1 MNFWMPQGERSG
13 SSKSFWIRVNPDA
26 INLFCNP
33 LEHLQESGWHEI
45 ESDGVFE
52 VDKMIEEN
60 GQFMIHS
67 VRERE
72 LQGKG
77 QFRLEWRKMFFRP
90 TDRHFIR
97 VGLGGGNYG
106 NLSVWAVSPE
116 EAQAEFEKWWDKY
129 SIKPK
134 RERTPPKFE
143 IITIEDGR
151 PATESVEVVTAF
163 PRLEHELALHYGSDF
178 PTWLSQYRQTL
189 RTHRSGLTIFR
200 GEPGTGKTTL
210 LRHLISKLRLTHR
223 FYYLPTDNHEMIT
236 SPKMADFWAAQNR
249 RHSGLKK
256 VVILEDAESLLIQ
269 RSGDNRAALSNV
281 LNVADGLLGEFLNL
295 HLVCTI
301 NCEIN
306 QLDPA
311 IIRSGRL
318 LDSWQFRKLTAAEA
332 LKLCAAKK
340 IELREGRD
348 DYSLA
353 EIYNGAGRISGNGSG
368 KPIGFAV

>member
-1 MNFWMPQGERSG
+1 MNMWMPQAERPD
-13 SSKSFWIRVNPDA
+13 SKSFWVRVNPEA
-26 INLFCNP
+26 VNLFCNP
-33 LEHLQESGWHEI
+33 LEHLKDSGWHEI

-52 VDKMIEEN
+52 FDRMVEEN
-60 GQFMIHS
+60 RQFMIHS
-67 VRERE
+67 VREQE
-72 LQGKG
+72 PQGKG
-77 QFRLEWRKMFFRP
+77 RFKCEWRKMFFRP
-90 TDRHFIR
+90 TDRLFIR
-97 VGLGGGNYG
+97 VSFGGGFYDNI
-106 NLSVWAVSPE
+106 SVWAVNPE
-116 EAQAEFEKWWDKY
+116 EAQAEFQKWWDRY

-134 RERTPPKFE
+134 RERTPPNFE
-143 IITIEDGR
+143 IITFGDGR
-151 PATESVEVVTAF
+151 PGTESVEVVSAF
-163 PRLEHELALHYGSDF
+163 PRLDHDLALHYGADF
-178 PTWLSQYRQTL
+178 PAWLSQYRQTL
-189 RTHRSGLTIFR
+189 RRCRSGLTIFR

-210 LRHLISKLRLTHR
+210 LRHLISNLRRTHR

-236 SPKMADFWAAQNR
+236 SPKMADFWSSENR

-256 VVILEDAESLLIQ
+256 VVILEDAESLLMQ

-340 IELREGRD
+340 IELRDCRD

-353 EIYNGAGRISGNGSG
+353 EIYNGGSRLGSNGSR
-368 KPIGFAV
+368 KKIGFIV

>member
-1 MNFWMPQGERSG
+1 MPQDQRSDP
-13 SSKSFWIRVNPDA
+13 KSFWVRVNPEA

-33 LEHLQESGWHEI
+33 LENLQKSGWHEI
-45 ESDGVFE
+45 ESNGVFA
-52 VDKMIEEN
+52 VDRILEEMR
-60 GQFMIHS
+60 QFMIHS
-67 VRERE
+67 VREQE
-72 LQGKG
+72 PQGKG
-77 QFRLEWRKMFFRP
+77 RFKREWRKMYFRP

-97 VGLGGGNYG
+97 LGFGGGNYG
-106 NLSVWAVSPE
+106 NISVWAVSPE
-116 EAQAEFEKWWDKY
+116 EAQAEFQKWWDSY

-134 RERTPPKFE
+134 RKRTLPRFE
-143 IITIEDGR
+143 IITIENGR

-163 PRLEHELALHYGSDF
+163 PRLEHDLALHYGADF
-178 PTWLSQYRQTL
+178 PAWLSQYRQTL
-189 RTHRSGLTIFR
+189 RRRRSGITIFR

-210 LRHLISKLRLTHR
+210 LRHLISNLGRTHR

-236 SPKMADFWAAQNR
+236 SPKMADFWSGENR

-256 VVILEDAESLLIQ
+256 VMILEDAESLLMQ

-281 LNVADGLLGEFLNL
+281 LNIADGLLGEFLNL

-340 IELREGRD
+340 FELQERKE

-353 EIYNGAGRISGNGSG
+353 EIYNGAVRISGNGSG
-368 KPIGFAV
+368 KSIGFAV